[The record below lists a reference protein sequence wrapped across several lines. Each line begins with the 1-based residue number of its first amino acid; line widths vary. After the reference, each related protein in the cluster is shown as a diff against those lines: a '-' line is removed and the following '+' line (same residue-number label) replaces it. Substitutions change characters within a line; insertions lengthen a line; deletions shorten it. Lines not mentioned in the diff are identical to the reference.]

1 MPSRLLF
8 IISSHKIG
16 LRLLSRILELANPS
30 EAKRLYMAIELT
42 KEARQ
47 NAVNSIQKY
56 FEANLE
62 ERIGNLEANA
72 LLGFILEEIGPS
84 IYNKGVA
91 DAQERMQAR
100 LSDLDY
106 EVHEDEF
113 QYWRNLERRQK
124 GRK

>member
-1 MPSRLLF
+1 MQSILF
-8 IISSHKIG
+8 KNI
-16 LRLLSRILELANPS
+16 
-30 EAKRLYMAIELT
+30 
-42 KEARQ
+42 
-47 NAVNSIQKY
+47 

-100 LSDLDY
+100 LNDLDY

-113 QYWRNLERRQK
+113 QYWRNLERRQR

>member
-1 MPSRLLF
+1 VSETVPSRSLQIF
-8 IISSHKIG
+8 QRWCCPEHHWHRS
-16 LRLLSRILELANPS
+16 
-30 EAKRLYMAIELT
+30 
-42 KEARQ
+42 
-47 NAVNSIQKY
+47 KY

-100 LSDLDY
+100 LSDKGSGIIKVQAKALG
-106 EVHEDEF
+106 EF
-113 QYWRNLERRQK
+113 FKVAPELSI
-124 GRK
+124 

>member
-1 MPSRLLF
+1 
-8 IISSHKIG
+8 
-16 LRLLSRILELANPS
+16 
-30 EAKRLYMAIELT
+30 MAIELT

-47 NAVNSIQKY
+47 NAINSIQKY

-62 ERIGNLEANA
+62 ERIGNLEASA

-91 DAQERMQAR
+91 DAQERMQLR
-100 LSDLDY
+100 LSELEY
-106 EVHEDEF
+106 EVQEDEF
-113 QYWRNLERRQK
+113 QYWRRLERQHK